1 MREKIKGFFKK
12 KSDKS
17 SSLPIKE
24 KFLRKRDKLAES
36 IRISILACFNAISP
50 VWNFLFLKTPDPD
63 LDADE
68 PSNQISQDVIK
79 QNSYDL
85 NLGS

>member
-1 MREKIKGFFKK
+1 MIEKIKGFFGK
-12 KSDKS
+12 KSDES
-17 SSLPIKE
+17 SSSPFEE

-36 IRISILACFNAISP
+36 IRINILACFSAVSP

-68 PSNQISQDVIK
+68 PSNEISQDVIK
-79 QNSYDL
+79 FQAVDYE
-85 NLGS
+85 